1 MKLQRITAARM
12 LPGYHL
18 RLAFADGARGVV
30 DLAPLVAR
38 GGVYEAI
45 AAAPEAVSIGPRGR
59 SVAWV
64 GADGEPVDFCADALR
79 LDLQAER
86 DAAAEQDRA
95 RRHRASK
102 GGAGGLQSRSRAWS
116 HTRKGDSHARGY

>member
-1 MKLQRITAARM
+1 MAMQTITAARM
-12 LPGYHL
+12 LPGYRL
-18 RLAFADGARGVV
+18 SLAFADGSQGVV

-59 SVAWV
+59 SVAWP

-79 LDLQAER
+79 LDLQAEGS
-86 DAAAEQDRA
+86 AAAE
-95 RRHRASK
+95 
-102 GGAGGLQSRSRAWS
+102 
-116 HTRKGDSHARGY
+116 